1 MKKTFIVQTMDNE
14 NYGKY
19 MNGSYFYNMNEM
31 HIEAETK
38 DEAITIAKA
47 RAEHVNEN
55 YVLTVEELEAIER
68 RKAEE
73 RAEEKRKEEEAKAKR
88 KAKEE
93 EKANSFGLTVEEYRK
108 AKANKGKISKYERE
122 IAELEKELAYKKKAL
137 AKAKA
142 DAEKWGI

>member
-1 MKKTFIVQTMDNE
+1 MKNTYIVQTMDNE

-19 MNGSYFYNMNEM
+19 MSGSYFYNMNEL

-38 DEAITIAKA
+38 EEAIAIAKT
-47 RAEHVNEN
+47 RAYHINES

-73 RAEEKRKEEEAKAKR
+73 RAEKKRKEEEAKAKR
-88 KAKEE
+88 KAREE
-93 EKANSFGLTVEEYRK
+93 EKANSFSLTVEEYRK
-108 AKANKGKISKYERE
+108 AKANKSKISKYERE

>member
-1 MKKTFIVQTMDNE
+1 MKIYVVETMTNADYNS
-14 NYGKY
+14 Y
-19 MNGSYFYNMNEM
+19 MSGSHYYDVNKM

-38 DEAITIAKA
+38 EEAIAKA
-47 RAEHVNEN
+47 KTVADRVNEN
-55 YVLTVEELEAIER
+55 YILTVEELEAIER

-93 EKANSFGLTVEEYRK
+93 AKAESFSLTVEEYRK
-108 AKANKGKISKYERE
+108 AKANKSKISKYERE
-122 IAELEKELAYKKKAL
+122 IKELEKELAYKKKAL

-142 DAEKWGI
+142 EAEKWGI